1 MEIYWDKF
9 IINNQ
14 LERFNILVFL
24 LLLIILNMI
33 ILFYISLI
41 NIILLIAVKKNSI

>member
-14 LERFNILVFL
+14 FERFNILVFL